1 MIIIS
6 SDFLTTLTIRRQ
18 RSNVYEV
25 LKENYVESRLLALVQ
40 PMKKTNTIKKLQT
53 HEREN

>member
-1 MIIIS
+1 MIII
-6 SDFLTTLTIRRQ
+6 SDFLTTLNIRRQ

-25 LKENYVESRLLALVQ
+25 LRENYVESRLLALVQ
-40 PMKKTNTIKKLQT
+40 PMKKTNAIKEPQT

>member
-40 PMKKTNTIKKLQT
+40 PMKKINTIKKLQT